1 MSVTRPLGPS
11 RGVSTCML
19 KMASSPDSVE
29 EWRRLQR
36 ERTQRYR
43 DRQNEDARARRR
55 QSDRDRRRSARQRA
69 TEARRRPQ
77 EPPEERSVCT
87 TVRFNRKFSRSMLLC
102 VCAFF
107 DRATRLSRLRL
118 RAASNRAQ
126 ETSEQTYVMTVVNAT
141 IRFSARGLTT
151 HAYV

>member
-1 MSVTRPLGPS
+1 
-11 RGVSTCML
+11 ML

-29 EWRRLQR
+29 ERRRLQGR
-36 ERTQRYR
+36 VRTQRYR
-43 DRQNEDARARRR
+43 DHQNEDARARKR
-55 QSDRDRRRSARQRA
+55 QSDRDRRRAARQRA
-69 TEARRRPQ
+69 TEARRRSQ

-118 RAASNRAQ
+118 RAAPAWSTLHVSLREA
-126 ETSEQTYVMTVVNAT
+126 SLRMRMSSIIMLCLRYMH
-141 IRFSARGLTT
+141 L
-151 HAYV
+151 